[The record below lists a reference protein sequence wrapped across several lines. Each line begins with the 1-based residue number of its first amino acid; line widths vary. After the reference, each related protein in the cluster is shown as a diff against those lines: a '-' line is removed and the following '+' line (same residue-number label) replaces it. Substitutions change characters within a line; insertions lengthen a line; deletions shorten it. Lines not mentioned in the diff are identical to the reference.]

1 VLEKQF
7 GGAHPIKISEVT
19 YCLITHTLVIQ
30 FKDVIV
36 ELFNLHQFGV
46 ITFYE
51 CGTMVHGV

>member
-7 GGAHPIKISEVT
+7 GGVHPIRISEVI

-30 FKDVIV
+30 FKDDLV
-36 ELFNLHQFGV
+36 EHFNLHQFGV

-51 CGTMVHGV
+51 CGTVVHGI